1 MKKLAVVLVLV
12 ALAALL
18 VGGCTPK
25 SDPWEPEIGRDPIET
40 YRIAP
45 GDVLRIEGGKNP
57 ELSRDEA
64 RIDEEGFVNLLFL
77 GKVKAAGKT
86 KSELERDIADA
97 YKEGGH
103 FTDPQ
108 VSVTVLTL
116 FYFVDGQVRQRG
128 RKMYVRQITLFQ
140 AIIDAGGFTEYGN
153 RAKVRVLRPQPGK
166 KPLVFVINCKPI
178 MTGAA
183 ADNFVVRPN
192 DTIYVP
198 RGY

>member
-18 VGGCTPK
+18 VGGCIVR
-25 SDPWEPEIGRDPIET
+25 SDPLPEIEGDPIET
-40 YRIAP
+40 YLIAP

-57 ELSRDEA
+57 ELSKEEA
-64 RIDEEGFVNLLFL
+64 RIDEQGFVNLLFL

-86 KSELERDIADA
+86 KSQLERDIAEA

-116 FYFVDGQVRQRG
+116 FYFVDGHVRQRG
-128 RKMYVRQITLFQ
+128 RKMYVRQITLYQ
-140 AIIDAGGFTEYGN
+140 AIVDAGGFSEYGN

-166 KPLVFVINCKPI
+166 DTLKFVINCKRI
-178 MTGAA
+178 MTGA
-183 ADNFVVRPN
+183 DPDSFVVRPN